1 MNTIYCFTNL
11 INNKKYIGSTIQE
24 PSVRYNQHLYN
35 ATHENAHQYDYP
47 LYRAIR
53 KYGIE
58 NFSFEIVENV
68 EDPQQLISREQYY
81 IDRFN
86 AVNEGYNICP
96 IAGNT
101 LGVYP
106 SNESRQKMS
115 EAHKGV
121 GKGIPKSEEH
131 KKKISKSVSNSI
143 KGENNPFY
151 GKHHSEET
159 KKKIKDKVSGEKHHA
174 YGKHLS
180 EEHKRKI
187 SLANKGKHSK
197 PRKQ

>member
-1 MNTIYCFTNL
+1 MIKSGVYQIRNL
-11 INNKKYIGSTIQE
+11 INNKVYVGSAVDINRRKREHYTQL
-24 PSVRYNQHLYN
+24 SKGKHCNQKLQNAYNQ
-35 ATHENAHQYDYP
+35 
-47 LYRAIR
+47 
-53 KYGIE
+53 YGVE
-58 NFSFEIVENV
+58 NFSFEIVESV

-81 IDRFN
+81 IDKFN

-159 KKKIKDKVSGEKHHA
+159 KKKIRDKVSGEKHHA

>member
-1 MNTIYCFTNL
+1 MIKSGVYQIRNL
-11 INNKKYIGSTIQE
+11 VNNKVYVGSAVDINRRKREHYAQL
-24 PSVRYNQHLYN
+24 SKGKHCNQKLQNAYN
-35 ATHENAHQYDYP
+35 
-47 LYRAIR
+47 
-53 KYGIE
+53 KYGVE
-58 NFSFEIVENV
+58 NFSFEIVESV

-81 IDRFN
+81 IDKFN

-115 EAHKGV
+115 KAHKGV

-159 KKKIKDKVSGEKHHA
+159 KKKIRDKVSGEKHHA
-174 YGKHLS
+174 YDKHLS

>member
-1 MNTIYCFTNL
+1 MIKSGVYQIRNL
-11 INNKKYIGSTIQE
+11 INNKVYVGSAVDINRRKREHYAQL
-24 PSVRYNQHLYN
+24 SKGKHCNQKLQNAYN
-35 ATHENAHQYDYP
+35 
-47 LYRAIR
+47 
-53 KYGIE
+53 KYGVE
-58 NFSFEIVENV
+58 NFSFEIVESV

-81 IDRFN
+81 IDKFN

-159 KKKIKDKVSGEKHHA
+159 KKKIRDKVSGEKHHA

>member
-1 MNTIYCFTNL
+1 MIKSGVYQIRNL
-11 INNKKYIGSTIQE
+11 INNKVYVGSAVDINRRKREHYTQL
-24 PSVRYNQHLYN
+24 SKGKHCNQKLQNAYN
-35 ATHENAHQYDYP
+35 
-47 LYRAIR
+47 
-53 KYGIE
+53 KYGVE
-58 NFSFEIVENV
+58 NFSFEIVESV
-68 EDPQQLISREQYY
+68 KDLQQLISQEQYY
-81 IDRFN
+81 IDKFN

-143 KGENNPFY
+143 KGENNKY
-151 GKHHSEET
+151 
-159 KKKIKDKVSGEKHHA
+159 